1 MLLRRALRATSQ
13 PPGWLALALV
23 LDAAVAITVISTGQR
38 INLADLLAAGPLL
51 ACARCSGRATAF
63 AAIYAISLCAIVAA
77 ATGVWGAM
85 GTGYRFII
93 VGGVGAF
100 ATFAAAVRSRREG
113 ALISISEKAQRAILH
128 PLPAE
133 LGGVA
138 FASHYQ
144 SATTQALVGGDLYDI
159 AMTPFGMRFIIGDV
173 KGQGID
179 VVGWSVA
186 VLAAFRAVAFGE
198 PDLIRLAEA
207 MDTRLSREMELE
219 DFVTVIVA
227 EFTPGH
233 VGIVNCGHPPPVK
246 LAADGGCLQLMIPPE
261 YEPPLGLH
269 PHPRRQDIGLGPGDR
284 LLFYTDG
291 LIESRDRAGRFFAL
305 DAQVAKA
312 LAAPDL
318 DTAVRRVVSL
328 LLEHAGGTLADDVL
342 LVLGEPAAAVT

>member
-1 MLLRRALRATSQ
+1 V
-13 PPGWLALALV
+13 LALV
-23 LDAAVAITVISTGQR
+23 LDAVIAVTTILTGQSP
-38 INLADLLAAGPLL
+38 NVADLLVAGPLL

-63 AAIYAISLCAIVAA
+63 AAFCAISLCAIVAA
-77 ATGVWGAM
+77 AIGASSAM
-85 GTGYRFII
+85 GAGYRFTI
-93 VGGVGAF
+93 VGGVGAL
-100 ATFAAAVRSRREG
+100 ATFVAVVRSRREG
-113 ALISISEKAQRAILH
+113 VLIRISEKAQRAILH
-128 PLPAE
+128 PLPAK

-159 AMTPFGMRFIIGDV
+159 AMTQFGMRFIIGDV

-179 VVGWSVA
+179 AIGRCA
-186 VLAAFRAVAFGE
+186 TVLGAFRELAFGE

-207 MDTRLSREMELE
+207 MDARVSRDMEIE
-219 DFVTVIVA
+219 DFVTAILA

-233 VGIVNCGHPPPVK
+233 VRIVNCGHPPPVK
-246 LAADGGCLQLMIPPE
+246 LAAAGGGLQVMAPLE
-261 YEPPLGLH
+261 CEPPLGLH
-269 PHPRRQDIGLGPGDR
+269 PHPIQQDIGLGPGDR

-291 LIESRDRAGRFFAL
+291 LVESRDRAGRFFAL

-328 LLEHAGGTLADDVL
+328 LLEHTGDGLADDVL
-342 LVLGEPAAAVT
+342 LVLGEPVGAVT